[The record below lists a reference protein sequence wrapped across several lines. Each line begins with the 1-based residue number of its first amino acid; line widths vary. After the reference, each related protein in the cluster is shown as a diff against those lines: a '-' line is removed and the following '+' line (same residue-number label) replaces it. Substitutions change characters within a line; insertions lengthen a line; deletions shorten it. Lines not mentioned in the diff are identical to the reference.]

1 MSSFECWV
9 TAVILIVICA
19 FLIWFLVVRKINEE
33 NQRLK
38 EENESLRHKTTTESF
53 LWNIFSG
60 LNLFLDYIDREIPV
74 SVYCTL
80 SLSHDSIEVYWQ
92 PRLSKSKNPASKNTI
107 VLVSVINDGSV
118 VLSRGEVQENFFA
131 MSNAWDIQHRV
142 MGIIDEFL
150 KDYKVSCSS

>member
-118 VLSRGEVQENFFA
+118 VLSRGEVQENVFA
-131 MSNAWDIQHRV
+131 MSNAWAIQHRV